1 VRVRRPE
8 RRVAP
13 RVLADAYPGRT
24 VELVDAR
31 DIFAFGGGIHC
42 ITQQQPPPPAPGGRA

>member
-1 VRVRRPE
+1 
-8 RRVAP
+8 
-13 RVLADAYPGRT
+13 

-42 ITQQQPPPPAPGGRA
+42 ITQQQPAARGGAA